1 MLLRS
6 LEFCLNETRDVV
18 FLTQTWNNGFCL
30 LSSMVVMGNGKKPE
44 QETSQASMPSVWP
57 LVGVSQK
64 PLEQPEGPPHRIPL
78 HFRTTVG
85 AGGAWGEGV
94 SQLRV

>member
-18 FLTQTWNNGFCL
+18 FLTQTWNNGFYL
-30 LSSMVVMGNGKKPE
+30 LSSMVVMGNGEKPE

-64 PLEQPEGPPHRIPL
+64 PLEQPEAPPPPDPTAL
-78 HFRTTVG
+78 
-85 AGGAWGEGV
+85 
-94 SQLRV
+94 